1 MSDSATE
8 TSPWW
13 GGKIPEDPA
22 GRKPS
27 SEAAAKLKQLVAKYP
42 NSNSAVMPALYLVQ
56 EELGSLTKEGIAWV
70 AEQLSMPA
78 VQVMEVASFYTMYYK
93 KPVGRYHVQVCRTL
107 SCMVRGAPELTA
119 TLEKKFGCHAHQ
131 VTKDGMFSFE
141 EVECLGSCG
150 TAPMCQVNDRFFEN
164 LDSEKLSALLEE
176 IKKELP
182 NLSLSTKT
190 DKLGDGLAHHGM
202 SAVSQES
209 GQKEP

>member
-8 TSPWW
+8 QSPWL
-13 GGKIPEDPA
+13 GGKIPEGA
-22 GRKPS
+22 ERRKPS
-27 SEAAAKLKQLVAKYP
+27 AEAAARLKDLAAKYP
-42 NSNSAVMPALYLVQ
+42 NSNSAVMPALYLAQ

-70 AEQLSMPA
+70 AEQLSMSE

-107 SCMVRGAPELTA
+107 SCMVRGAPELSA
-119 TLEKKFGCHAHQ
+119 TLEKKFGVHANQ
-131 VTKDGMFSFE
+131 VTKDGMFSYE

-164 LDSEKLSALLEE
+164 LDPEKLTALIEE

-202 SAVSQES
+202 SAV
-209 GQKEP
+209 K